1 MLLRINSSSDKPLY
15 QQLRDQVVEGIAVG
29 ELTPGEKL
37 PSVRALACDLG
48 INLHTV
54 NKAYA
59 LLRDEGYITMRG
71 RAGAVV
77 AAHGDTLGAR
87 VLLEDERMDRALFD
101 LALSFRARGG
111 SAQQFAEHAAAQAE
125 AAFAPK
131 GSSQEADAEPSVS
144 APSQP

>member
-1 MLLRINSSSDKPLY
+1 MLLRVNSSSSKPLY

-29 ELTPGEKL
+29 ELEPGERL
-37 PSVRALACDLG
+37 PAVRSLAADLG

-77 AAHGDTLGAR
+77 AAPGETFASR
-87 VLLEDERMDRALFD
+87 VHLEDARMDSALFD
-101 LALSFRARGG
+101 LALAFRARGG
-111 SAQQFAEHAAAQAE
+111 TPESFAEHALVQAQ
-125 AAFAPK
+125 AAFAPPPPT
-131 GSSQEADAEPSVS
+131 A
-144 APSQP
+144 